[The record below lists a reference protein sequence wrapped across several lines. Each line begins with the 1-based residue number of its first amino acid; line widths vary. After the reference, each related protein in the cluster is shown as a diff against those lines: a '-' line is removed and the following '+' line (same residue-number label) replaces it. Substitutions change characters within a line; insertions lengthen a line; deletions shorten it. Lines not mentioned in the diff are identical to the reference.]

1 MTLAHRLLFFLALF
15 LPCAGPSAWAETEPA
30 PAQSHEEAASTSPTP
45 KQEVPPP
52 TIFESD
58 HGEMQTLEETTRF
71 LLTGNVRVTGNNL
84 RVFCDRLEV
93 YAPRAGSPQATPTTA
108 GGIER
113 ILAVGNVR
121 IEQEGRE
128 ALAGRA
134 EVFPQEGRIV
144 LTESPM
150 IRDEQGTVT
159 GERIT
164 FLQGEAR
171 AVVEGGESGP
181 ARITLPTIPDLGSG
195 APPNNKGGR

>member
-1 MTLAHRLLFFLALF
+1 MTFAHRLLSFFVLAL
-15 LPCAGPSAWAETEPA
+15 LMAVPAAWAETEV
-30 PAQSHEEAASTSPTP
+30 PTP
-45 KQEVPPP
+45 VQETLVASPEAEEEPPPP

-93 YAPRAGSPQATPTTA
+93 YAPREGFQTDGAAQA
-108 GGIER
+108 GGIQR
-113 ILAVGNVR
+113 ILALGNVR

-150 IRDEQGTVT
+150 IRDEQGMVT

-164 FLQGEAR
+164 FLQGESR

-181 ARITLPTIPDLGSG
+181 ARITLPTLPDLGGSAQPRNRG
-195 APPNNKGGR
+195 SR